1 MFENGSEYQALG
13 RSQRLVS
20 FEGQGMEECGEVEYW
35 LPSKTTVEL
44 KEFVVLSEQVMRL
57 TVGGG
62 DEFR

>member
-1 MFENGSEYQALG
+1 
-13 RSQRLVS
+13 
-20 FEGQGMEECGEVEYW
+20 MEECGEVEYW
-35 LPSKTTVEL
+35 LPSETTVEL